1 MSNIIF
7 WDLFFTTALD
17 SAAVSNIVA
26 RTCSFLCGLWWTTML
41 NAIIWPC
48 LDPQDMSVNSLM
60 GVTDSRSNLDA
71 AMGQR
76 QQVAQGW
83 INTYPLSSGM
93 STISKKS
100 GESRILPL
108 LVKKKIDDKFLLE
121 FLRPLQKK
129 QQRLSTAQVLHE
141 TSYPFTGFTGICI
154 SSHCLYSQIKTHMKN
169 SGFFFFVHVAFLYRR
184 PARLSDWRHGTTL
197 CQLKSS
203 PSPQSSQWRPAL
215 PTGGRNTSAWQR
227 NSGRTTSIWRGAL
240 HLTWRCS
247 CLPGMWIRLSTYF
260 YCTNKKKK
268 TITWLSDAISPFWF
282 GVFLSFSG
290 LNTLKRSC
298 PRWLA

>member
-1 MSNIIF
+1 MIKFYACLQSDKKYLAANQLVPPGSALLNTGNCTLTGQNIKYSCKIHWGQSNEYRNIIF

-26 RTCSFLCGLWWTTML
+26 RSCSFLCGLWWTTML

-108 LVKKKIDDKFLLE
+108 LVKKKRKTDWWQVSPGIFKAS
-121 FLRPLQKK
+121 PKK
-129 QQRLSTAQVLHE
+129 ATEALNCTSTTWNAVPFYWLYWYLYFITLSI
-141 TSYPFTGFTGICI
+141 FT
-154 SSHCLYSQIKTHMKN
+154 N
-169 SGFFFFVHVAFLYRR
+169 
-184 PARLSDWRHGTTL
+184 
-197 CQLKSS
+197 
-203 PSPQSSQWRPAL
+203 
-215 PTGGRNTSAWQR
+215 
-227 NSGRTTSIWRGAL
+227 
-240 HLTWRCS
+240 
-247 CLPGMWIRLSTYF
+247 
-260 YCTNKKKK
+260 
-268 TITWLSDAISPFWF
+268 
-282 GVFLSFSG
+282 
-290 LNTLKRSC
+290 
-298 PRWLA
+298 